1 MTLGQFLN
9 SEVYAM
15 FHRGA
20 IFMTCSYD
28 VNGKRTTG
36 KNVTKDLENPYA
48 YSSMCN
54 TYEIDSIESNI
65 YDQSISPVV
74 YIKPILRLFE
84 TKELKPA
91 IDPYKDKSVILT
103 YPWKEARTDGYF
115 LQGTSAQRGIPYR
128 TLKEIGVFYHLMPNG
143 FTIYLDDEAIDDSLE
158 CELSFNMITRV
169 YESKQFGDNTAFIL
183 TSEEL
188 EHSYVTCIG
197 SDINDDSVPAVWIR
211 PCDEFYKRYADVKKP
226 ATNHKADLEDF

>member
-1 MTLGQFLN
+1 MTLAQFLN

-28 VNGKRTTG
+28 ANGKRTTG
-36 KNVTKDLENPYA
+36 RNVTKDLENPYA
-48 YSSMCN
+48 NSSMCN

-74 YIKPILRLFE
+74 YIKPIIHLFE
-84 TKELKPA
+84 TKELKPT
-91 IDPYKDKSVILT
+91 INPYKDKSVILT
-103 YPWKEARTDGYF
+103 YPWKEARVDGYF
-115 LQGTSAQRGIPYR
+115 LQGTSAQRGIPYH
-128 TLKEIGVFYHLMPNG
+128 TLKEIGVFRHLMPNG
-143 FTIYLDDEAIDDSLE
+143 FTLYLDDEAIDDTLDA
-158 CELSFNMITRV
+158 ELSFNMITRV
-169 YESKQFGDNTAFIL
+169 YESKQFGDTAFIL

-197 SDINDDSVPAVWIR
+197 SDVNDFSVPAVWIR
-211 PCDEFYKRYADVKKP
+211 PCAEFYKRYADVKKP
-226 ATNHKADLEDF
+226 ENHKTDAEDF